1 MEQIKIDSN
10 VKKYQIVDEN
20 DNELGVI
27 QIDTTDF
34 SFFTRVKSAE
44 NSIKEKL
51 QHFKDIIAEKNSDY
65 DDKLDE
71 IEKLDVEIKA
81 QINYMFGSDVSSIV
95 FGNKNCL
102 SIGKGELFLER
113 FMNAILPVIKQ
124 DIKRE
129 RAISEERIAKYTG
142 EYVK

>member
-20 DNELGVI
+20 DTELGVI

-34 SFFTRVKSAE
+34 AFFTRVKSAE
-44 NSIKEKL
+44 KSIKEKL
-51 QHFKDIIAEKNSDY
+51 QQFKDIIAAENIEFDN
-65 DDKLDE
+65 KLDE
-71 IEKLDVEIKA
+71 IAKLDLEIKSE
-81 QINYMFGSDVSSIV
+81 INYMFGSDVSSVV
-95 FGNKNCL
+95 FGCKNCL
-102 SIGKGELFLER
+102 SIGSGELFLER
-113 FMNAILPVIKQ
+113 FMDAILPVIKQ

-129 RAISEERIAKYTG
+129 RTVSEARIAKYTG

>member
-81 QINYMFGSDVSSIV
+81 QINYMFESDVSSIV
-95 FGNKNCL
+95 FGKKNCL